1 VTQGPL
7 TTETGAPVADNQNS
21 ETAGVGGPVL
31 VQDQL
36 LLEKLAHFNRE
47 RIPERVVHARGAGA
61 YGTFTVTA
69 DVTRYTRAA
78 FLSEVGKETETFL
91 RFSTVAGNLGAADA
105 VRDPRGF
112 SLKFYTEEGNYDL
125 VGNNTPVFFIRDAI
139 KFPDFIHTQK
149 RDPYTGSTEMDNV
162 WDFWSLSPEST
173 HQVTWLFGDRGIP
186 ASYRHMDGFGSHT
199 FQWNNEAGEAFW
211 VKYHFK
217 TDQGIK
223 NLTQAEA
230 DRLAG
235 EDPDSHQRD
244 LREAIE
250 RGDFPSWTVGV
261 QIMPVAEAATYRFNP
276 FDLTK
281 VWPHA
286 DYPIVWFGK
295 LELNRNPENIF
306 AEVEQSIFSP
316 AHFVPGIGPSPDKM
330 LQGRLFAYGD
340 AHRYRV
346 GINADHLPVNRP
358 HATEARTN
366 SRDGYLYDGRHQGSK
381 NYEPNSFGGPVQTD
395 RPLWQPVPVTGD
407 TGNHEAPVHA
417 QDDDFVQ
424 AGDLYRLMSQDEK
437 GRLVDNLAQFIS
449 KVSRDDIA
457 ERAID
462 NFRQADDDFGKR
474 LEAADRTPV
483 VGGGPVAH
491 PGTRPT
497 GRSGTAAARPGG
509 AGGGGAD
516 GGRHRAHGLMR
527 PRAGSAR
534 GVRARTGGVREH
546 APPPGCPASS
556 GAGLSSAG

>member
-1 VTQGPL
+1 MSEQFDNTAGPL
-7 TTETGAPVADNQNS
+7 TTESGAPISDNNQS
-21 ETAGVGGPVL
+21 EAAGVGGPL
-31 VQDQL
+31 LIQDQV

-69 DVTRYTRAA
+69 DVTKYTKAK
-78 FLSEVGKETETFL
+78 FLSQVGKETETFL
-91 RFSTVAGNLGAADA
+91 RFSTVADSLGGADA
-105 VRDPRGF
+105 RRDPRGWA
-112 SLKFYTEEGNYDL
+112 LKFYTEEGNYDL

-149 RDPYTGSTEMDNV
+149 RDPYTGSQEADNV

-199 FQWNNEAGEAFW
+199 FQWVNEAGEQFW

-223 NLTQAEA
+223 NLTQEEA
-230 DRLAG
+230 NKLAG

-244 LREAIE
+244 LRESIE
-250 RGDFPSWTVGV
+250 RGDYPSWTVQV
-261 QIMPVAEAATYRFNP
+261 QIMPAAEASTYRYNP

-281 VWPHA
+281 VWLNE
-286 DYPIVWFGK
+286 DYPRITIGK
-295 LELNRNPENIF
+295 LELNRNPDNIF

-358 HATEARTN
+358 HATVARN
-366 SRDGYLYDGRHQGSK
+366 GNRDGIGYDGRHGRQK
-381 NYEPNSFGGPVQTD
+381 NYEPNSFGGPYETGQ
-395 RPLWQPVPVTGD
+395 PLWAPLQLSGETGEWE
-407 TGNHEAPVHA
+407 TPRHA
-417 QDDDFVQ
+417 EDDDYVQ
-424 AGDLYRLMSQDEK
+424 AGKLYRLMSEDEQD
-437 GRLVDNLAQFIS
+437 RLIANLSGFIA

-457 ERAID
+457 ERAIA
-462 NFRQADDDFGKR
+462 NFAKADENYGKR
-474 LEAADRTPV
+474 L
-483 VGGGPVAH
+483 
-491 PGTRPT
+491 
-497 GRSGTAAARPGG
+497 AAAVAELRK
-509 AGGGGAD
+509 
-516 GGRHRAHGLMR
+516 
-527 PRAGSAR
+527 
-534 GVRARTGGVREH
+534 
-546 APPPGCPASS
+546 
-556 GAGLSSAG
+556 